1 MRKVINAILVS
12 GMVILTG
19 CVKDTEPV
27 EIIDKPTQNE
37 LKLYEVREQLKEL
50 EELNLKDTE
59 EYLDLETEMYYLLDK
74 VDEEYDIQ
82 MKREE
87 IMKQEDGYN
96 LIPDTGIYD

>member
-1 MRKVINAILVS
+1 MRKVINAVLVS

-59 EYLDLETEMYYLLDK
+59 EYLDLEIEMYYLLDK

-87 IMKQEDGYN
+87 IMKYEDGYN